1 MSTRL
6 EIKTI
11 LALHYLNSED
21 VRAGEAGK
29 MAEATLNDLIHE
41 LAEEM
46 IEAISKPENHPRL
59 GWEDAVRTIQ
69 RIHGIVPPNPC
80 PYTHTHT
87 RHWCGYDQCRKS

>member
-41 LAEEM
+41 LAERIRDLGGIWSSEDVM
-46 IEAISKPENHPRL
+46 SVADAIDP
-59 GWEDAVRTIQ
+59 
-69 RIHGIVPPNPC
+69 
-80 PYTHTHT
+80 
-87 RHWCGYDQCRKS
+87 KSREGR